1 MSCQCNRVGG
11 PFIAEDPNCPAHG
24 TEAKRRKDEIEDLG
38 ERAKTETDVAVLRKI
53 VADLVVLGTEY

>member
-11 PFIAEDPNCPAHG
+11 PFVAEDPDCPAHG
-24 TEAKRRKDEIEDLG
+24 TEAKRRKERIEDLG
-38 ERAKTETDVAVLRKI
+38 ERAKTETDVAVLREI